1 MMSKLHYPSH
11 KRLILIAATACFILM
26 AACGGGQPAAPA
38 LPASPAPVRDYWP
51 TGGWRSDAPANR
63 GLDEAALAGLRA
75 QIEQGMPFLDSLLI
89 VKDGYLVYEEYFN
102 GYDADRLHP
111 VHSVTKS
118 VMSALF
124 GVAQADGSIPNLDAK
139 LGDAL
144 PDYFADGQHKDKVNI
159 TLRHLLQM
167 RSGIQFDQ
175 EAHNDELAARGADAA
190 EFFLGQDLT
199 EYALGYPVAHAPGE
213 AWNYSTLD
221 SQLLSAAFSRLTG
234 QSLADYA
241 AESLFA
247 AIGVGE
253 TVWSSDTN
261 GVSIGGD
268 TLELTPRDM
277 AKFGYL
283 YLNRGQW
290 DGQQV
295 IPLDW
300 VNLSTSAQGDRAYY
314 VPSGESVPIDFYG
327 YHWWTWQPDWFHG
340 HATSHAR
347 GFGGQW
353 INVFS
358 DLDLV
363 IVSTAN
369 SQVDNAGNVAQEEA
383 ITAMIRDQI
392 LPALDIVQVEGE

>member
-1 MMSKLHYPSH
+1 
-11 KRLILIAATACFILM
+11 LIVCALL
-26 AACGGGQPAAPA
+26 AACAGAQPTPTSA
-38 LPASPAPVRDYWP
+38 PASPPPARDYWP
-51 TGGWRSDAPANR
+51 TDGWRSDAPANR
-63 GLDEAALAGLRA
+63 GLDEAALAGLRS
-75 QIEQGMPFLDSLLI
+75 QIEQELPFLDSLLL

-102 GYDADRLHP
+102 GYDAERLHP

-124 GVAQADGSIPNLDAK
+124 GIAQADGRIPNLDTK

-144 PDYFADGQHKDKVNI
+144 PDYFADGQHDDKANI

-167 RSGIQFDQ
+167 RSGIQFD
-175 EAHNDELAARGADAA
+175 EGAHNDELAAPGDEGAQ
-190 EFFLGQDLT
+190 FFLGQDLT
-199 EYALGYPVAHAPGE
+199 EYALDYPVAHAPGE

-221 SQLLSAAFSRLTG
+221 SQLLSAAFSALTG

-241 AESLFA
+241 AERLFS

-253 TVWSSDTN
+253 TVWYSDSN
-261 GVSIGGD
+261 GVSVGGD

-295 IPLDW
+295 IPQDW
-300 VNLSTSAQGDRAYY
+300 VDLSTSAQGDRVLY
-314 VPSGESVPIDFYG
+314 VPTDETLPIEFYG
-327 YHWWTWQPDWFHG
+327 FHWWTWKPEWFHG

-369 SQVDNAGNVAQEEA
+369 SQVDNAGNVAQEKA
-383 ITAMIRDQI
+383 IDAMIRDQI
-392 LPALDIVQVEGE
+392 LPALDVVEVER